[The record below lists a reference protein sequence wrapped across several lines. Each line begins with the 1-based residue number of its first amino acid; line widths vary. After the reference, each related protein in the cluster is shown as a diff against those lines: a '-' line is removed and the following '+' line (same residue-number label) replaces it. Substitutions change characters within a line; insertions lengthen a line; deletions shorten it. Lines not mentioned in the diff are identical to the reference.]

1 MACEGPRSLPCFWVG
16 AGVSHVDDHLP
27 LAVLLLLPD
36 RGVLAVVGNEVA
48 LFIFGG
54 VDVIAV
60 GVAEIAGRRHFSV
73 DGRPGKGRA
82 FGPRGLFAHRIFVV
96 DATAVNNFDAIFGKV
111 GEESVVAVLCD
122 IGGETGLELE
132 QEVGTV
138 GGFFIPGK
146 GSRGEKEQKENGD
159 DDSVHRNLSGRSG
172 GGFGHVRR

>member
-36 RGVLAVVGNEVA
+36 RGVLAVVGNELA

-73 DGRPGKGRA
+73 DGRPGKARA
-82 FGPRGLFAHRIFVV
+82 FGPRRLFAHRLFVV
-96 DATAVNNFDAIFGKV
+96 DAAAVDNFDAIFGEI
-111 GEESVVAVLCD
+111 GEEGVVAVLCD
-122 IGGETGLELE
+122 IRGEIGFELE
-132 QEVGTV
+132 QEVFTL
-138 GGFFIPGK
+138 GGLFFLGE
-146 GSRGEKEQKENGD
+146 GRGGEKEQKEKGYGD
-159 DDSVHRNLSGRSG
+159 FVHRKFSSRSG
-172 GGFGHVRR
+172 GGFGYRRR